1 MDTWQPPE
9 QPRGVLS
16 PLFSER
22 KIQDSER
29 LELTGKTVSGA
40 MSLAPPRLTFGSCS
54 PKGSA
59 PESLSG
65 LRVTSPAFIHQV
77 SRKGLRS
84 YLAPRIVP
92 STDYATAARLA
103 GQRAWVP
110 AK

>member
-1 MDTWQPPE
+1 MDTWQPSE

-40 MSLAPPRLTFGSCS
+40 MSLAPPHLT